1 MSKLPSSSPD
11 RHTFH
16 LDAYRAR
23 QEEDGEDIS
32 DEYVAMLEQIRLQ
45 DRNKWE
51 DPERRFNNMEYD
63 LVTTDWILA
72 KTRESESYAQNLYAA
87 LCNNDFQRNDV
98 WPRLNDQKWHCS
110 WRYAGG
116 VIADMQQKGDYI
128 DWYCSGINNG
138 DWQRTPEEVAAMT
151 PDQEEHY
158 HMIEK
163 FVSEGVITDEIRED
177 LFRLGWLVIDS
188 LDSKRE

>member
-1 MSKLPSSSPD
+1 VSKPPSSSPD

-16 LDAYRAR
+16 LGAYRAR
-23 QEEDGEDIS
+23 QEEDGQDIS

-51 DPERRFNNMEYD
+51 NSERRVNNMEYD

-98 WPRLNDQKWHCS
+98 WPRLSDQKWHCS

-128 DWYCSGINNG
+128 DWYCSGIRNG
-138 DWQRTPEEVAAMT
+138 DWQKPPEEVTAMT
-151 PDQEEHY
+151 PAQAEHY
-158 HMIEK
+158 CELERY
-163 FVSEGVITDEIRED
+163 VSEGVITDEIRED

-188 LDSKRE
+188 LDSI